1 MKRLDIIIN
10 KLKRFESEIFKTIEG
25 VIRENEGLI
34 VEMNSE
40 DQLFEHGINRKG
52 ESLASYAPYS
62 PVTIEIKRQKGQPT
76 GRVTLRDEEDFH
88 LSFYIDYQADGFEI
102 RASDWKE
109 RDLTDY
115 YGEEILGLTDENL
128 RELTHEYIAPEI
140 LKMFKE
146 FTL

>member
-1 MKRLDIIIN
+1 MRRLDNLIN
-10 KLKRFESEIFKTIEG
+10 KLKRFEAEIFEKLRAIIEA
-25 VIRENEGLI
+25 NEALI
-34 VEMNSE
+34 VEMNSQ
-40 DQLFEHGINRKG
+40 DQLFEHGINRNG

-88 LSFYIDYQADGFEI
+88 LSFYIEYQADGFEI

-109 RDLTDY
+109 RDLTDH

-128 RELTHEYIAPEI
+128 RELIHEYVAPEI
-140 LKMFKE
+140 LRMFKE